1 MSTQYAIL
9 MGVEASEGLP
19 PCPFAEAEVLAFAS
33 QLELVGFAK
42 AQQFV
47 LAGPTATRSAA
58 ESRLRKVA
66 KILKLGDTLWFI
78 YAGPAFVATDRSFLA
93 CADTLADD
101 REATSFAL
109 GDVVRVLSVSDV
121 TCRFIVDA
129 PGSSDE
135 ELRELFPNNGSAVA
149 LTACM
154 EGEVSYVAKARR
166 LWLQLV
172 GDALAGKAPKAIVDG
187 QVRAETLLAWTHEE
201 MPRAIRKA
209 ISSPE
214 SQTPQVFGP
223 RDAVLANVTLAANP
237 ATAKLDLKKLKR
249 IVFRGEKRDKWKN
262 LAGYQKNFELPT
274 SASPAS
280 QKWTY
285 RLAAENLK
293 AIVEETYNSLR
304 EQLGFK
310 RKDLESTVEAGGL
323 AIIRTP
329 AFDFTVSVS
338 LDPEDLSSVIWRR
351 EVSQI
356 SNADVLRSAGFRKV
370 FGSFLSSLEFEFDK
384 PIDVEALVDRIED
397 DSPPGVSVRVTS
409 DASSCDVTVTGF
421 VGKIHIERSR
431 LRIEGR
437 PGATPDSL
445 VEQFFEF
452 QNQFGGKK
460 GLPRLRG

>member
-9 MGVEASEGLP
+9 MGVEASEGLE
-19 PCPFAEAEVLAFAS
+19 PCPFAEAEVQAFS
-33 QLELVGFAK
+33 GQLESVGFAK
-42 AQQFV
+42 AHQFILV
-47 LAGPTATRSAA
+47 GPTATRSAA
-58 ESRLRKVA
+58 ESRLRKVS
-66 KILKLGDTLWFI
+66 KLLQPEDTFWFI
-78 YAGPAFVATDRSFLA
+78 YSGPAFAEADKNFLA

-101 REATSFAL
+101 REATSLAL
-109 GDVVRVLSVSDV
+109 GDLVRSLSASGA
-121 TCRFIVDA
+121 TLRFFLDS
-129 PGSSDE
+129 PGSNED
-135 ELRELFPNNGSAVA
+135 ELRELFPIDGSALA
-149 LTACM
+149 FTACA
-154 EGEVSYVAKARR
+154 EGETSYAAKGRR

-172 GDALAGKAPKAIVDG
+172 GDVLAGKAPKAIEEG
-187 QVRAETLLAWTHEE
+187 GLTAEALLTWTQEE
-201 MPRAIRKA
+201 LPRALRKA
-209 ISSPE
+209 ISAPE
-214 SQTPQVFGP
+214 PQTPQVFGP
-223 RDAVLANVTLAANP
+223 MDAVLAKVPLAAKP

-280 QKWTY
+280 QKWTH
-285 RLAAENLK
+285 RLATENLK
-293 AIVEETYNSLR
+293 AIVEETYHALR

-310 RKDLESTVEAGGL
+310 RKDLESTVETDGL

-338 LDPEDLSSVIWRR
+338 LDSEDLSSVIWRR

-356 SNADVLRSAGFRKV
+356 SNADVLRSDGFRKV
-370 FGSFLSSLEFEFDK
+370 FGAVLSTLDFEFDK

-397 DSPPGVSVRVTS
+397 DPPPGVSVRVAS
-409 DASSCDVTVTGF
+409 DASSCDVTVHGF
-421 VGKIHIERSR
+421 AGQIHVERSR